1 MCIAMIADPETAH
14 DLNLFPRR
22 FVFCC
27 NLVPGVLLQERCQDL
42 SHLIAVWTSGIDDS
56 RDTSDHGTVEHLELT
71 SNRKE
76 PEIRHLSL
84 ELLPDLKVEL
94 CCLETRRSR
103 CSVSIRR

>member
-1 MCIAMIADPETAH
+1 MCSAIDTDSETAH
-14 DLNLFPRR
+14 DLNLLPRR
-22 FVFCC
+22 LVLSC
-27 NLVPGVLLQERCQDL
+27 NLVPGVLLQERRQDL

-76 PEIRHLSL
+76 PEVRHLSL